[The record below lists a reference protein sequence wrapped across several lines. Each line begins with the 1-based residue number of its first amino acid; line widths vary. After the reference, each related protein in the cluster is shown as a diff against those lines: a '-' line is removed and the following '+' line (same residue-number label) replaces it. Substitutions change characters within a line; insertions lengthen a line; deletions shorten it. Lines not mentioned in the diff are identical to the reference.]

1 MNVRLGTFTECGS
14 RARGF
19 RREGLV
25 VATRAREKMCA
36 VNVPV
41 EAVIASG
48 HPFLA
53 QSPNLCIRDQPVL
66 RKENGQSHTLPPSP
80 MNRPIPSSATGKNNC
95 R

>member
-25 VATRAREKMCA
+25 VATASPRED
-36 VNVPV
+36 VRRERLPR
-41 EAVIASG
+41 

-53 QSPNLCIRDQPVL
+53 QSPHLGIPDQPVL
-66 RKENGQSHTLPPSP
+66 HKENGQSHTTLGGST
-80 MNRPIPSSATGKNNC
+80 NRPIASSATGKNNWSLIS
-95 R
+95 